1 MQHAMQ
7 MASLLGSAVLLA
19 VEILLTGI
27 VGYWLV
33 LTIAALFVARR
44 TPDRLGDPTTRFVIL
59 VPAYNEEQSLP
70 QTLASIRSLDYPAG
84 LVRVHVVA
92 DNCSDRT
99 AETARASGATVHER
113 FDKERRGKGYA
124 LDWVLRRLE
133 ERTEAYD
140 ACVVVD
146 ADSVLSANFLRIM
159 DLRLFRGER
168 VIQGYYAVRNPE
180 RSWSTALRAVALAL
194 RHYLRPLGR
203 MGLGG
208 SAGMMGNG
216 MAIAKMVACQ
226 HSWGGS
232 LTEDVAYH
240 AALVLAGECVTFA
253 PDAVVYGD
261 MPESLKTAR
270 SQNERWEAG
279 RWEVMRRY
287 GVSLVCEAFRRRSF
301 VTLETA
307 VDLLLPPLSVV
318 AGAAVACLLG
328 AVIAGTPFLNG
339 WALVIVTAIAVHVL
353 CGLILARAPM
363 TLYRA
368 LAFAPLLVLWKLA
381 LWARLVFG
389 RRPET
394 WVRTT
399 RTPER

>member
-1 MQHAMQ
+1 MQ
-7 MASLLGSAVLLA
+7 MASLLGSAVLFT

-27 VGYWLV
+27 VGYWIV
-33 LTIAALFVARR
+33 LTIAAFFVARR
-44 TPDRLGDPTTRFVIL
+44 TPDRPGDPTTRFVIL

-84 LVRVHVVA
+84 LVGVHVVA

-99 AETARASGATVHER
+99 AETAKVAGATVHER

-133 ERTEAYD
+133 EKTEAYD

-159 DLRLFRGER
+159 DVRLFRGER

-180 RSWSTALRAVALAL
+180 RSWSTGLRAVALAL

-216 MAIAKMVACQ
+216 MAIAKVVACQ
-226 HSWGGS
+226 HSWDGS

-240 AALVLAGECVTFA
+240 AALVLAGERVTFA

-287 GVSLVCEAFRRRSF
+287 GSSLVCEAFRRRSF

-307 VDLLLPPLSVV
+307 ADLLLPPLSVV
-318 AGAAVACLLG
+318 AGTAVACLLG
-328 AVIAGTPFLNG
+328 AVIAGTPFLTA

-368 LAFAPLLVLWKLA
+368 LVFAPVLVLWKLA
-381 LWARLVFG
+381 LWVRLVFG

>member
-1 MQHAMQ
+1 MQ
-7 MASLLGSAVLLA
+7 MASLLGSALLLA
-19 VEILLTGI
+19 IEILLTGI
-27 VGYWLV
+27 VGYWII
-33 LTIAALFVARR
+33 LTVAALFVARR
-44 TPDRLGDPTTRFVIL
+44 TPHRPGNPTTRFAIL
-59 VPAYNEEQSLP
+59 VPAYDEEQSLP
-70 QTLASIRSLDYPAG
+70 QTLASARSLDYPAG
-84 LVRVHVVA
+84 LVTVHVVA

-99 AETARASGATVHER
+99 AETARAFGATVHER
-113 FDKERRGKGYA
+113 FDQDRRGKGYA
-124 LDWVLRRLE
+124 LDWVLRRLG

-140 ACVVVD
+140 ACVVLD
-146 ADSVLSANFLRIM
+146 ADSVLSANFLLVM
-159 DLRLFRGER
+159 DARLCRGER

-203 MGLGG
+203 TGLGG
-208 SAGMMGNG
+208 SAGLMGNG
-216 MAIAKMVACQ
+216 MAIAKEVACQ

-240 AALVLAGECVTFA
+240 AALVLAGERVTFA

-287 GVSLVCEAFRRRSF
+287 GFSLLREAFRSRSF
-301 VTLETA
+301 VCFEA
-307 VDLLLPPLSVV
+307 AADLVLPPLSVV
-318 AGAAVACLLG
+318 VGTAVACLLA
-328 AVIAGTPFLNG
+328 AVIAGTPFLTG
-339 WALVIVTAIAVHVL
+339 WALVIIAAIAAHVL
-353 CGLILARAPM
+353 CGMILARSPIA
-363 TLYRA
+363 LYRA
-368 LAFAPLLVLWKLA
+368 LVFAPVLVLWKLA

-399 RTPER
+399 RPPER

>member
-1 MQHAMQ
+1 MQ
-7 MASLLGSAVLLA
+7 MASLLGSAVLLS

-27 VGYWLV
+27 VGYWIV

-44 TPDRLGDPTTRFVIL
+44 TPDRPSDPTTRFVIL

-70 QTLASIRSLDYPAG
+70 QTLASIRSLDYPAS
-84 LVRVHVVA
+84 LVAVHVVA

-146 ADSVLSANFLRIM
+146 ADSVLSANFLQIM
-159 DLRLFRGER
+159 DVRLFRGER

-203 MGLGG
+203 MGLRG

-216 MAIAKMVACQ
+216 MAIAKMVASQ

-240 AALVLAGECVTFA
+240 AALVLAGERVTFA

-279 RWEVMRRY
+279 RWEVMRHY
-287 GVSLVCEAFRRRSF
+287 GLPLVCEAFRRHSF

-307 VDLLLPPLSVV
+307 ADLLLPPLSVV

-328 AVIAGTPFLNG
+328 AVIAGTPFLTG

-368 LAFAPLLVLWKLA
+368 LVFAPVLVLWKLA
-381 LWARLVFG
+381 LWVRLVFG

>member
-1 MQHAMQ
+1 MTMI
-7 MASLLGSAVLLA
+7 SLLCSTILLA
-19 VEILLTGI
+19 VEVVLTGI
-27 VGYWLV
+27 VVYWIV

-44 TPDRLGDPTTRFVIL
+44 TLGRPGDPTTRFVIL
-59 VPAYNEEQSLP
+59 VPAHDEEQSLP
-70 QTLASIRSLDYPAG
+70 QALASIGSLDYPAD
-84 LVRVHVVA
+84 LVAVHVVA

-99 AETARASGATVHER
+99 AETARTFRTIVHER

-133 ERTEAYD
+133 ESNVGYD
-140 ACVVVD
+140 ACVVLD
-146 ADSVLSANFLRIM
+146 ADSVLSANFLRVM
-159 DLRLFRGER
+159 DARLFRGER
-168 VIQGYYAVRNPE
+168 VIQGYYAVRNPD

-208 SAGMMGNG
+208 SAGLMGNG
-216 MAIAKMVACQ
+216 MAFARIVARQ

-240 AALVLAGECVTFA
+240 SALVLAGERVTFA
-253 PDAVVYGD
+253 PDALVYGD

-287 GVSLVCEAFRRRSF
+287 GLSLVREAFRRRSL
-301 VTLETA
+301 VILESA

-318 AGAAVACLLG
+318 AGTAVACLLA
-328 AVIAGTPFLNG
+328 AVIAGTPFLTG
-339 WALVIVTAIAVHVL
+339 WALVIVAAIAAHVL
-353 CGLILARAPM
+353 SGLILARAPLA
-363 TLYRA
+363 LYRA
-368 LAFAPLLVLWKLA
+368 LVFAPALVLWKLG

-389 RRPET
+389 HRPDT

-399 RTPER
+399 RSPER